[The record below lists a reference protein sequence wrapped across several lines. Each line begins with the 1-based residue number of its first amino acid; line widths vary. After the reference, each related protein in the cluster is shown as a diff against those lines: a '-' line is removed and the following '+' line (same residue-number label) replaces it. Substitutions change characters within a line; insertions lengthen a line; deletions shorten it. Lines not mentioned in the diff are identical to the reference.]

1 MLEGDPPKLQTDGM
15 NLAGGQATHPLPS
28 VARVLQNVP
37 LYPHGMMLL
46 AWHARACGGPCCF
59 AISVLLLTSGAE
71 LQQSRPAWWHPLGLI
86 PCCQA
91 GMAEHAD
98 LADLH
103 RLETNDISATLHFL
117 GVEAARAA
125 LVREVRAVFGA
136 YGIAVDARHLSLIAD
151 FMTAQARH
159 TSHKLNDDFL
169 RE

>member
-1 MLEGDPPKLQTDGM
+1 MSAARLF
-15 NLAGGQATHPLPS
+15 NLTL
-28 VARVLQNVP
+28 RK
-37 LYPHGMMLL
+37 Y
-46 AWHARACGGPCCF
+46 
-59 AISVLLLTSGAE
+59 
-71 LQQSRPAWWHPLGLI
+71 
-86 PCCQA
+86 QA

-159 TSHKLNDDFL
+159 TSHKLNDTCFRD
-169 RE
+169 